1 MVSGL
6 CFFRHC
12 YVPQVVSYPSGKRKF
27 SFTSPASDKTTAEN
41 SYSLQ
46 CCQSEKK
53 YKDINIDENSF
64 LSGIHCDCCS
74 SLLFLQCWFTLFS
87 HCIVY
92 SLGNALEKFSI
103 VFYFS
108 LWRKNQIY
116 SRMSLHHASGTGS
129 WCSCNL
135 CLSSSSSPCIL
146 LQRATRFPGFSVIFS
161 TPAPFY
167 CFTARGPATFARKL
181 PFNTNADFLGINGSP
196 DPCCRCFTPHST
208 WPLQAYSPITELPCA
223 QAVRGGHLDTS
234 SDFSSIT
241 G

>member
-1 MVSGL
+1 MHSTLLAGTTRYVIWDFIYDLSFSCIYCDYAGNSTECVVQQYIFQFRSPSIQIFPIFLGL
-6 CFFRHC
+6 QKS
-12 YVPQVVSYPSGKRKF
+12 YVIQPSSVDVFGVAVKLVQLGLGIWALLFQALLCPTVVSYPSGKRKF
-27 SFTSPASDKTTAEN
+27 SSTSPASDKTTAEN

-46 CCQSEKK
+46 CCQSEKQ
-53 YKDINIDENSF
+53 YKDINIEENSF

-146 LQRATRFPGFSVIFS
+146 LLA
-161 TPAPFY
+161 
-167 CFTARGPATFARKL
+167 C
-181 PFNTNADFLGINGSP
+181 N
-196 DPCCRCFTPHST
+196 
-208 WPLQAYSPITELPCA
+208 
-223 QAVRGGHLDTS
+223 
-234 SDFSSIT
+234 
-241 G
+241 